1 MLTLKKEMGTT
12 IEYNTELA
20 LGDEIVFNLDGEKFT
35 GKVDKVLDGY
45 YVNFSGDGCYH
56 SEIVDKIF
64 SHFGISDRYDFRD
77 RVTGRNWNGPSG
89 IWPCTSSL
97 EELKKMLDAL

>member
-1 MLTLKKEMGTT
+1 MGTT

-35 GKVDKVLDGY
+35 GKVDKGLEGY
-45 YVNFSGDGCYH
+45 CVNFSGNGRYH

-64 SHFGISDRYDFRD
+64 SYFGISDRYDFRD
-77 RVTGRNWNGPSG
+77 RVIGRDWVGPNG
-89 IWPCTSSL
+89 IWPYISSL